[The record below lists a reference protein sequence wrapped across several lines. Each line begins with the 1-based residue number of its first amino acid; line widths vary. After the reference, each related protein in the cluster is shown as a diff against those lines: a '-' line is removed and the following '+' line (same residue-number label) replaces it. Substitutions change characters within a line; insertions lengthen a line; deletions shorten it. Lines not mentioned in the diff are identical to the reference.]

1 MLQYSRRIFGSQ
13 IMGKKLSIAFIWHM
27 HQPIYK
33 SEPEGLYLMPWVR
46 LRAIKD
52 YLDMLFVMDKFKGL
66 KLNFNLVPMLIS
78 SIYDYG
84 YNDAHD
90 IFSRLTITPVEELT
104 DDEKEFILNH
114 FFDVNYQNMILSYP
128 EYKKL
133 YDKRFQS
140 PDVSIHDFSP
150 QEYADIMS
158 WFNLVW
164 FDPMWRENP
173 EIKSLF
179 EKKNGEFTQ
188 ADREKIIELQRDLI
202 KKIIPAYKKYQED
215 GKIEISTSPYYHPIL
230 PLLLDMEDAK
240 VANPNA
246 QYPEINS
253 DMSSD
258 ARLNVEIAL
267 DTFEDIFGIRP
278 SGIWPSEQ
286 CISEKTLQ
294 LFQNLGVRWT
304 ISDEGILE
312 QALKKEF
319 VRDFRGYLEDP
330 YDLCHSYTYNY
341 EDKKIDLLFRDAV
354 IPNLI
359 GFEYPHHDPVKA
371 ANDLYDRIKTR
382 QKKLLSSPDEKHI
395 LTIAMDGENCW
406 ENYPNDGHEFLE
418 TLYKLIL
425 EDDDLET
432 VRVSDYLD
440 EIDKLE
446 NRKNSF
452 VLETIK
458 PGSWINRDFLLWI
471 GEPTKNLAWTYM
483 DNARCALIDYQQK
496 YPEDENL
503 EAAWQELLI
512 SQSSDWYWWYGEPN
526 DSGQDDIFDHLFREH
541 LKNIYKAIK
550 KPVPKYLETPL
561 AEFIETHSRYPQG
574 VFEHFEL
581 DGKNTNSKWEN
592 AGCIDIPAPP
602 TMQERRFF
610 NKIYFGYDTENLYL
624 RFDINKFILDKDNGF
639 KDFNQIYI
647 YFKNS
652 PNAMYYSAPI
662 RVVNKNESIIPIIR
676 ETYNSEVK
684 LTLFKNF
691 KFNALLAHAIRDNL
705 WVLQIKN
712 NIEQVF
718 EDFLEIKIPFE
729 DLRVSKGEMIEFFI
743 IQGPVGIIEDFY
755 PQNSLLQVVRPLS
768 SAAGVL

>member
-1 MLQYSRRIFGSQ
+1 MIC
-13 IMGKKLSIAFIWHM
+13 MT
-27 HQPIYK
+27 
-33 SEPEGLYLMPWVR
+33 E
-46 LRAIKD
+46 LRQ
-52 YLDMLFVMDKFKGL
+52 DK
-66 KLNFNLVPMLIS
+66 
-78 SIYDYG
+78 
-84 YNDAHD
+84 
-90 IFSRLTITPVEELT
+90 
-104 DDEKEFILNH
+104 
-114 FFDVNYQNMILSYP
+114 
-128 EYKKL
+128 
-133 YDKRFQS
+133 
-140 PDVSIHDFSP
+140 
-150 QEYADIMS
+150 
-158 WFNLVW
+158 
-164 FDPMWRENP
+164 
-173 EIKSLF
+173 
-179 EKKNGEFTQ
+179 
-188 ADREKIIELQRDLI
+188 
-202 KKIIPAYKKYQED
+202 
-215 GKIEISTSPYYHPIL
+215 
-230 PLLLDMEDAK
+230 
-240 VANPNA
+240 
-246 QYPEINS
+246 
-253 DMSSD
+253 
-258 ARLNVEIAL
+258 
-267 DTFEDIFGIRP
+267 
-278 SGIWPSEQ
+278 
-286 CISEKTLQ
+286 
-294 LFQNLGVRWT
+294 
-304 ISDEGILE
+304 
-312 QALKKEF
+312 
-319 VRDFRGYLEDP
+319 
-330 YDLCHSYTYNY
+330 
-341 EDKKIDLLFRDAV
+341 
-354 IPNLI
+354 
-359 GFEYPHHDPVKA
+359 
-371 ANDLYDRIKTR
+371 
-382 QKKLLSSPDEKHI
+382 KKLLSSPDEKHI

-718 EDFLEIKIPFE
+718 EDFLEVKIPFE

-743 IQGPVGIIEDFY
+743 IQGPVGIIDDFY
-755 PQNSLLQVVRPLS
+755 PQNSLLQVIRPVS

>member
-90 IFSRLTITPVEELT
+90 IFSRLTTTPVEELT

-114 FFDVNYQNMILSYP
+114 FFDVNYQNMILPYP

-188 ADREKIIELQRDLI
+188 ADREKIIKLQRDLI

-230 PLLLDMEDAK
+230 PLLLDMDDAK

-718 EDFLEIKIPFE
+718 EDFLEVKIPFE

-743 IQGPVGIIEDFY
+743 IQGPVGIIDDFY
-755 PQNSLLQVVRPLS
+755 PQNSLLQVIRPVS

>member
-114 FFDVNYQNMILSYP
+114 FFDVNYQNMILPYP

-188 ADREKIIELQRDLI
+188 ADREKIIKLQRDLI

-452 VLETIK
+452 VLESIK

-729 DLRVSKGEMIEFFI
+729 DLRVSKCVMIEFFI

-755 PQNSLLQVVRPLS
+755 PQNYLLQVVRPVS

>member
-1 MLQYSRRIFGSQ
+1 
-13 IMGKKLSIAFIWHM
+13 
-27 HQPIYK
+27 
-33 SEPEGLYLMPWVR
+33 
-46 LRAIKD
+46 
-52 YLDMLFVMDKFKGL
+52 
-66 KLNFNLVPMLIS
+66 
-78 SIYDYG
+78 
-84 YNDAHD
+84 
-90 IFSRLTITPVEELT
+90 
-104 DDEKEFILNH
+104 
-114 FFDVNYQNMILSYP
+114 
-128 EYKKL
+128 
-133 YDKRFQS
+133 
-140 PDVSIHDFSP
+140 
-150 QEYADIMS
+150 
-158 WFNLVW
+158 
-164 FDPMWRENP
+164 
-173 EIKSLF
+173 
-179 EKKNGEFTQ
+179 
-188 ADREKIIELQRDLI
+188 
-202 KKIIPAYKKYQED
+202 
-215 GKIEISTSPYYHPIL
+215 
-230 PLLLDMEDAK
+230 MEDAK

-718 EDFLEIKIPFE
+718 EDFLEVKIPFE

-743 IQGPVGIIEDFY
+743 IQGPVGIIDDFY
-755 PQNSLLQVVRPLS
+755 PQNSLLQVVRPVS

>member
-114 FFDVNYQNMILSYP
+114 FFDVNYQNMILPYP

-503 EAAWQELLI
+503 ESAWQELLI

-755 PQNSLLQVVRPLS
+755 PQNSLLQVVRPVS

>member
-114 FFDVNYQNMILSYP
+114 FFDVNYQNMILPYP

-179 EKKNGEFTQ
+179 GKKNGEFTQ
-188 ADREKIIELQRDLI
+188 ADREKIIKLQRDLI

-425 EDDDLET
+425 DDDDLET

-503 EAAWQELLI
+503 ESAWQELLI

-718 EDFLEIKIPFE
+718 EDFLEVKIPFE

-743 IQGPVGIIEDFY
+743 IQGPVGIIDDFY
-755 PQNSLLQVVRPLS
+755 PQNSLLQVIRPVS

>member
-90 IFSRLTITPVEELT
+90 IFSRLTTTPVEELT

-114 FFDVNYQNMILSYP
+114 FFDVNYQNMILPYP

-188 ADREKIIELQRDLI
+188 ADREKIIKLQRDLI

-230 PLLLDMEDAK
+230 PLLLDMDDAK

-718 EDFLEIKIPFE
+718 EDFLEVKIPFE

-755 PQNSLLQVVRPLS
+755 PQNSLLQVVRPVS